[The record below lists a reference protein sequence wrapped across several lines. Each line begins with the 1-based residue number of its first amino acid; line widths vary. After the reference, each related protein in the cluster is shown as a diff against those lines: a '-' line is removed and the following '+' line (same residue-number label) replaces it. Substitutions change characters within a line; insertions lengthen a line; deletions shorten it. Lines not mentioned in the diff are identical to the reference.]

1 MKTFTLLIILA
12 VFSYLH
18 GLAQVADGISY
29 QAVALDAD
37 GNEIVGT
44 DADWKIIEDKQ
55 FYVRFSIL
63 EAEPDG
69 EVVYQE
75 RHTAHTD
82 PFGMFSLVIGHG
94 DDTGDGRYA
103 VLADIPWGAE
113 KMFLKVELDINRDG
127 SFRVMDIQQMMSVPF
142 AFRARSAGTLHTIE
156 PEEGHDKDEPIFSV
170 KNSDGEIVFAVYE
183 SGVVINI
190 DDDPAKGSRAGF
202 AVGGF
207 SRSKDGGYMEYL
219 RVDPGSVSVTID
231 DTPDE
236 KGSRGG
242 FAVGGFSSRKYGGV
256 PDYFSLDASSALFTL
271 DTDMAKGSRAG
282 FAVGGFSSQ
291 KGDHVS
297 DYLLVSAD
305 SVRVYIE
312 DDPSKGT
319 RGGFAVGG
327 FSSSKQGSFYEY
339 LRIDPGY
346 VRVGINEEPVK
357 GSRAGF
363 AVGGFSTHSK
373 SDAFDYLHITPS
385 GTQFLLEDD
394 ETKGSRAGFAVGGF
408 SASKGGH
415 AEFLNIS
422 SDSTRIYLHDTGSGR
437 GGFAVV
443 EADDSKGKNHDVLFV
458 APDRTSVFIR
468 EDGKSPAEGFG
479 VFTTDDG
486 FAPERLFAVS
496 SEGTFV
502 ATTFE
507 SVPVLYT
514 VDVTNL
520 GPASVTSGGIIL
532 SAGGTEMSDITEY
545 GVVISQSPSPTLSTG
560 NAVTAT
566 GIANGVFSVNIDEL
580 EAGTTYYVRAWA
592 KNKVGTGYGQQVSF
606 ETLPL

>member
-1 MKTFTLLIILA
+1 MRTFTFLIILTF
-12 VFSYLH
+12 FSCFH
-18 GLAQVADGISY
+18 GVAQVADGISY
-29 QAVALDAD
+29 QAVALDD
-37 GNEIVGT
+37 EGNEIVGT
-44 DADWKIIEDKQ
+44 DSDWNIIEDKQ
-55 FYVRFSIL
+55 FYVRFSII

-69 EVVYQE
+69 EVIYQE
-75 RHTAHTD
+75 THTAHTD

-113 KMFLKVELDINRDG
+113 KIFLKVELDIDRDD
-127 SFRVMDIQQMMSVPF
+127 SYRTMDIQQMMSVPF
-142 AFRARSAGTLHTIE
+142 AFRARSAGTLRTIE
-156 PEEGHDKDEPIFSV
+156 PEEGHDEDEPVFSV
-170 KNSDGEIVFAVYE
+170 RNSDGEIVFAVYE

-190 DDDPAKGSRAGF
+190 DDDDTKGTRGGF

-207 SRSKDGGYMEYL
+207 SRSKDGEYMEYL
-219 RVDPGSVSVTID
+219 RVDPGSVRVTID

-242 FAVGGFSSRKYGGV
+242 FAVGGFSSRKDGGV
-256 PDYFSLDASSALFTL
+256 PDYFSLDASSALFAL

-291 KGDHVS
+291 KSDPVA

-312 DDPSKGT
+312 DDPAKGS

-327 FSSSKQGSFYEY
+327 FSSFKQGSFYEY
-339 LRIDPGY
+339 LRIDPGF
-346 VRVGINEEPVK
+346 VRVGIDDDPAK

-373 SDAFDYLHITPS
+373 SDAVDYLHITPS
-385 GTQFLLEDD
+385 GAQFLLEDD
-394 ETKGSRAGFAVGGF
+394 EVKGSRAGFAVGGF

-415 AEFLNIS
+415 YADFLNLS
-422 SDSTRIYLHDTGSGR
+422 ADSARIYLHGDGSGR

-443 EADDSKGKNHDVLFV
+443 EADESKGKEYDVLFV
-458 APDRTSVFIR
+458 APDRTSVYIR
-468 EDGKSPAEGFG
+468 EDGKNPAEGFG
-479 VFTTDDG
+479 VFSTDNG
-486 FAPERLFAVS
+486 LAPERLFAVS

-502 ATTFE
+502 ATAFE

-514 VDVTNL
+514 VDVSNL
-520 GPASVTSGGIIL
+520 GPTSATSGGIVL
-532 SAGGTEMSDITEY
+532 SAGGSDITEF
-545 GVVISQSPSPTLSTG
+545 GVVISQSPSPTLSAGTV
-560 NAVTAT
+560 VTAT
-566 GIANGVFSVNIDEL
+566 EIFNGVFSVEITGL
-580 EAGTTYYVRAWA
+580 TAGETYYVRAWA
-592 KNKVGTGYGQQVSF
+592 KNNVGTGYGQQVSF